1 MTKALQKVT
10 KERDEMKDALKE
22 FRNHFE
28 RCQSESEQKMG
39 LLAHKNEELVG
50 KLKEFKIMEDQW
62 RRDVADLKESLHSER
77 ERNTGEDAQ
86 QNAELRKLRQEK
98 AEAQEFFKQFK
109 IDCMKK
115 AEEKIQS
122 AMEVSIS
129 HRKLEEEVEVF
140 KKSIGAQKILNDKV
154 NL

>member
-1 MTKALQKVT
+1 M
-10 KERDEMKDALKE
+10 
-22 FRNHFE
+22 
-28 RCQSESEQKMG
+28 
-39 LLAHKNEELVG
+39 HKNEELMG